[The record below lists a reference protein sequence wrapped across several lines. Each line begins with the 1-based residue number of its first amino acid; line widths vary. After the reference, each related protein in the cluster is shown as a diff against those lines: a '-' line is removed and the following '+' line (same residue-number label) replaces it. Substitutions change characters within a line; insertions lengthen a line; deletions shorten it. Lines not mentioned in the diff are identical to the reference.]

1 MVTSASIHPAV
12 LLGIVELL
20 RKIDKLSLMDGWV
33 APVTPLYEV
42 AIPSRGG
49 SVAEWLGRRT

>member
-20 RKIDKLSLMDGWV
+20 KKIDKLSLMDGWV
-33 APVTPLYEV
+33 TPVYA
-42 AIPSRGG
+42 AI
-49 SVAEWLGRRT
+49 